1 MQITKLQD
9 TYTIVVVATIKA
21 PYYIQASW
29 MRDLDIL
36 NSDEWTH
43 VQNVIVVPDT
53 SRFNIGDS
61 ITFYCDKTRIQIG
74 TNDSTKVARIQSIAE
89 GIIAS
94 MDIPDNQFKAV
105 GINNEYIFTFQSK
118 EDSVRFGDTFV
129 PLNKWNGM
137 FTTPRVLE
145 FSIMEGSAVNNL
157 EAKKTL
163 KISSIGVHENTSIPI
178 VNANSNYHYNI
189 GSRDEALQVVSSATV
204 NFDEFCRTF
213 TNFVNTIE

>member
-9 TYTIVVVATIKA
+9 TYTIVVVAKIEA

-29 MRDLDIL
+29 MRDLNIL
-36 NSDEWTH
+36 NNDEWTH

-53 SRFNIGDS
+53 SRFNIGDN
-61 ITFYCDKTRIQIG
+61 ITFYCDKSRIQIG

-89 GIIAS
+89 GIISA
-94 MDIPDNQFKAV
+94 MDIPDNLFQAV
-105 GINNEYIFTFQSK
+105 GINNEYIFTFLTQ

-137 FTTPRVLE
+137 FTTPRVQE
-145 FSIMEGSAVNNL
+145 FCITDDSAVNKL

-163 KISSIGVHENTSIPI
+163 KIGSVRVQKDTSIPI
-178 VNANSNYHYNI
+178 INANSNYHYKI
-189 GSRDEALQVVSSATV
+189 GSRDEALQVVSTATE

-213 TNFVNTIE
+213 TNFVNAIE